1 MTPAAL
7 PQNDVIGLL
16 TCGFRS
22 AAEALHAMSGR
33 PIRLTEPEVR
43 RCRPDELLALA
54 GGDQVAVGVYVGF
67 QGPWRGDT
75 LLVLSPDRARSLAGI
90 VLEGIAPT
98 AAAADP
104 LTLGPLAVSAL
115 EEVANVTVAALV
127 GRLADELCAE
137 LSPTVPA
144 AFVEPVASM
153 LETIRG
159 SAEESEILVAHGRF
173 HDDCRDVEAMLLV
186 LPHCAN

>member
-1 MTPAAL
+1 MAPEAL
-7 PQNDVIGLL
+7 PQNRVIWLL
-16 TCGFRS
+16 ACGFRS

-33 PIRLTEPEVR
+33 TIRFSEPDVR
-43 RCRPDELLALA
+43 RCRPAELAALA

-67 QGPWRGDT
+67 HGPWRGDA
-75 LLVLSPDRARSLAGI
+75 LLVLAPDRARSLAGI
-90 VLEGIAPT
+90 LLGGAAP
-98 AAAADP
+98 ADADADP

-127 GRLADELCAE
+127 GRLADELSAE
-137 LSPTVPA
+137 LLPTVPA

-159 SAEESEILVAHGRF
+159 GAETSEVLVAHGRF
-173 HDDCRDVEAMLLV
+173 QDDRRDVEAMLLV
-186 LPHCAN
+186 LPRWAS